1 MDKKVVNKKDGLN
14 GKYAQFKKDGQWY
27 SVLEEEVN
35 EANSDYTMVEVEGQS
50 YLKDQF
56 GDLIGPVEISLED
69 DDDVK
74 D

>member
-1 MDKKVVNKKDGLN
+1 MKDKVVNKKDGLN

-27 SVLEEEVN
+27 HVLEEEIN

-50 YLKDQF
+50 YLKDKF
-56 GDLIGPVEISLED
+56 GDLIGPVEISFED